1 MLQQRERDD
10 KKEAKRGKTE
20 RRGEAAAN
28 GARPLAQQDQL
39 SGSARAPARL
49 RSRAGRGG
57 ELCGGVVY
65 QERKWWV
72 GGGLVGAA

>member
-10 KKEAKRGKTE
+10 KKRQTE
-20 RRGEAAAN
+20 RRGEAAAK

-57 ELCGGVVY
+57 ELRGGVVY